1 MTNLC
6 QDTMIVGIIT
16 SLSGLLNW
24 GFGKPTEKS
33 TEDSSGEFAQP
44 EEEVQ
49 TLFVGDSHMKSLIA
63 ADLEQGLHQCL
74 GGRLVHGVF
83 PARSYS
89 TSGGHPWRAYNSAF
103 NWINS
108 IYPRACQEI
117 RVPELLAANV
127 YHFLIIGECCN
138 DLSNI
143 AGLLPQLQLFL
154 AETSALN
161 TLRVAEEALR
171 AFQSLK
177 MVFILASPPRID
189 SGRLQALAEHRSAY
203 LSWKVSQ
210 SPLAPRIR
218 HCPLE
223 EIKDVEAEVLFS
235 RRGDGIHLHG
245 AAAKIVYTR
254 AVLSAIRNA
263 HQ

>member
-1 MTNLC
+1 MTTLC
-6 QDTMIVGIIT
+6 QDTMILGIIT
-16 SLSGLLNW
+16 ALSGLLNW
-24 GFGKPTEKS
+24 GFAKETEET
-33 TEDSSGEFAQP
+33 TEDSGEFPQP
-44 EEEVQ
+44 EEEEEVQ
-49 TLFVGDSHMKSLIA
+49 TLFVGDSHMKSIIA
-63 ADLEQGLHQCL
+63 ADLEEGLHQCL

-89 TSGGHPWRAYNSAF
+89 TSGGHPLRAYNSAF

-117 RVPELLAANV
+117 RVPELLGANV
-127 YHFLIIGECCN
+127 FHFLIVGECCS

-161 TLRVAEEALR
+161 TLR
-171 AFQSLK
+171 
-177 MVFILASPPRID
+177 D
-189 SGRLQALAEHRSAY
+189 SRRLQALAEHRSAY

-218 HCPLE
+218 HCPLAE
-223 EIKDVEAEVLFS
+223 LKDVETEVLFP
-235 RRGDGIHLHG
+235 RGGDGIHLHG

-263 HQ
+263 NQ